1 MAVAQAAAVAAPV
14 VAAASAHAAACLS
27 TACRRGTSRWAL
39 PSRAPG
45 GTTGGFRWLRRRA
58 QTRARA
64 RRAAR
69 ATGRGRG
76 PVILRAEFG
85 GTYEDGFE
93 DVHKNIINYF
103 TYKATHTVLHQL
115 YEMNPPSYTW
125 LYNYVLVNDPLD
137 GDYFLR
143 LLAKE
148 RQDLAERVMITRL
161 HLYGKWI
168 KKCDHAMMYERI
180 SKENLDIMR
189 QRLLETVV
197 WPADD
202 TSTGEPKD

>member
-14 VAAASAHAAACLS
+14 VAAASAHAAACVS
-27 TACRRGTSRWAL
+27 AACRRGPSRWAL
-39 PSRAPG
+39 PSRSPV
-45 GTTGGFRWLRRRA
+45 GTTCGFRWLRRRA

-64 RRAAR
+64 R
-69 ATGRGRG
+69 ATGRRRS
-76 PVILRAEFG
+76 PVVVAEFG

-143 LLAKE
+143 LLAKCVSIVLGFIP
-148 RQDLAERVMITRL
+148 LAWFVSGDRRGMT
-161 HLYGKWI
+161 
-168 KKCDHAMMYERI
+168 
-180 SKENLDIMR
+180 
-189 QRLLETVV
+189 
-197 WPADD
+197 WPR
-202 TSTGEPKD
+202 E

>member
-1 MAVAQAAAVAAPV
+1 MAAVAQSASVSAAAPV
-14 VAAASAHAAACLS
+14 VAAAAHTA
-27 TACRRGTSRWAL
+27 ACRRGTSRWAL
-39 PSRAPG
+39 PSRAPAG
-45 GTTGGFRWLRRRA
+45 MADGSRWLRRRA

-76 PVILRAEFG
+76 LVVVAEFG

-115 YEMNPPSYTW
+115 YEMNPPSYSW
-125 LYNYVLVNDPLD
+125 LYNYITVVDPLD

-197 WPADD
+197 WPTDD

>member
-14 VAAASAHAAACLS
+14 VAAAAAAHTAACLP

-39 PSRAPG
+39 MPSRAPVG
-45 GTTGGFRWLRRRA
+45 MVGGFRWLRRRA
-58 QTRARA
+58 QTRART
-64 RRAAR
+64 RRGRAR
-69 ATGRGRG
+69 ATGRARG
-76 PVILRAEFG
+76 LVVVAEFG

-125 LYNYVLVNDPLD
+125 LYNYITVCDPLD

-143 LLAKE
+143 LLAK
-148 RQDLAERVMITRL
+148 DLAERVMITRL

-197 WPADD
+197 WPTDD
-202 TSTGEPKD
+202 TSTGD

>member
-1 MAVAQAAAVAAPV
+1 MAIAQAAAVAAPL
-14 VAAASAHAAACLS
+14 VAAVCPQPS
-27 TACRRGTSRWAL
+27 TSRWAL
-39 PSRAPG
+39 LSRPPV
-45 GTTGGFRWLRRRA
+45 GFRWLRRRA
-58 QTRARA
+58 QTRARS
-64 RRAAR
+64 RRGAR

-76 PVILRAEFG
+76 LVVVAEFG

-115 YEMNPPSYTW
+115 YEMNPPLYAW
-125 LYNYVLVNDPLD
+125 LYNYVAVNDPLD

-148 RQDLAERVMITRL
+148 KQDVAERVMITRL

-168 KKCDHAMMYERI
+168 KECDHAMMYERI

-197 WPADD
+197 WPTDD
-202 TSTGEPKD
+202 TSTGEFKD

>member
-64 RRAAR
+64 RRAAG

-93 DVHKNIINYF
+93 DVHKVPCASLAAP
-103 TYKATHTVLHQL
+103 TCQA
-115 YEMNPPSYTW
+115 
-125 LYNYVLVNDPLD
+125 LVVHHKPFSVIEQAEQSMQPLNNW
-137 GDYFLR
+137 R
-143 LLAKE
+143 
-148 RQDLAERVMITRL
+148 
-161 HLYGKWI
+161 
-168 KKCDHAMMYERI
+168 
-180 SKENLDIMR
+180 MR
-189 QRLLETVV
+189 QRDGME
-197 WPADD
+197 
-202 TSTGEPKD
+202 